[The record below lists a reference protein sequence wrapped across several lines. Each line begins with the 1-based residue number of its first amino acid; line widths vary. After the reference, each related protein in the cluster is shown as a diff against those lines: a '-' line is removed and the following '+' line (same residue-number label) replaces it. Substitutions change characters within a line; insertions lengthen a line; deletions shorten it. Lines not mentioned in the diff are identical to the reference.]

1 MRLTYPNAQI
11 AECKVNSLPHPLT
24 VFPAYIYLHHP
35 HNPNLNNL
43 IGQLKGVKKTPFLS
57 FFFKLS
63 LMCYLKATVC
73 RLTLILDSFMEHS
86 LETGLLL
93 SLNISV
99 LS

>member
-43 IGQLKGVKKTPFLS
+43 IGQLKDS
-57 FFFKLS
+57 FFYLFFKIKS
-63 LMCYLKATVC
+63 
-73 RLTLILDSFMEHS
+73 D
-86 LETGLLL
+86 
-93 SLNISV
+93 V